1 MGLHVGKW
9 GVRSRVIKP
18 TCQSSLAKFGGFLSS
33 AAIFKHAQTAMH
45 QAELDGIPTEAAAG
59 TGVWPTQRIHA
70 VAESGRIKAET
81 PLDPDQIQPAS
92 LDLRLSTV
100 AYRVP
105 ASFLPGR
112 RSTMMERLTAVGAKH
127 IDISGGAVL
136 ETGGI
141 YIVRLQEAVDLR
153 RRESAFANPKSS
165 TGRLD
170 IFARLITDYG
180 IQFDTVEEAYTGP
193 LWLEIAPRSFHV
205 LVRPGSRLAQL
216 RFRTGAPTM
225 GSRAVRELN
234 ETHGIIHAE
243 GAAPII
249 RDGAIALSVD
259 VTGDPE
265 TGLVG
270 YKSLATET
278 PIDVDVRGQ
287 YDPVDFWEKLYRPA
301 KNGLIL
307 ERDHFHIL
315 ATKETVAIPEGWAA
329 DMFAYDTLVGEFR
342 VHYAGFFDPGFGYV
356 DGKRQGAKIV
366 LEVRSHEVAFM
377 VDDGQVAGFVAVEK
391 LSSPTE
397 LLYGA
402 GAGSNY
408 QSQGL
413 ALSKQFKRG

>member
-1 MGLHVGKW
+1 MAGGEVKAAARAAGPTDWRKPRNSCLLQVLRP
-9 GVRSRVIKP
+9 RSRQMFSP
-18 TCQSSLAKFGGFLSS
+18 
-33 AAIFKHAQTAMH
+33 MR
-45 QAELDGIPTEAAAG
+45 QAEFEGIAADAEAG
-59 TGVWPTQRIHA
+59 TGVWPAQRIRA
-70 VAESGRIKAET
+70 IAEIGRIRSET

-92 LDLRLSTV
+92 LDLRLSGT
-100 AYRVP
+100 AYKVP

-112 RSTMMERLTAVGAKH
+112 RFTMAERLADCGAERF
-127 IDISGGAVL
+127 DIADGAVF

-141 YIVRLQEAVDLR
+141 YIVRLQETVDLR

-170 IFARLITDYG
+170 IFARVITDYG
-180 IQFDTVEEAYTGP
+180 IQFDTVEEGYTGP
-193 LWLEIAPRSFHV
+193 LWLEIAPRSFNV
-205 LVRPGSRLAQL
+205 LARAGSRLAQL
-216 RFRTGAPTM
+216 RFRTGAPSI

-234 ETHGIIHAE
+234 ETHGIIAAE
-243 GAAPII
+243 GLSPII

-259 VTGDPE
+259 VAGDPD
-265 TGLVG
+265 TGLIG
-270 YKSLATET
+270 YKSLSVDT

-287 YDPVDFWEKLYRPA
+287 YDPAEFWEKLYRPA
-301 KNGLIL
+301 RNGLIL

-315 ATKETVAIPEGWAA
+315 ATKETVAIPEGYAA

-356 DGKRQGAKIV
+356 DGKRVGAKIV
-366 LEVRSHEVAFM
+366 LEVRSHEVPFM
-377 VDDGQVAGFVAVEK
+377 VDDGQVAGFVAVER
-391 LSSPTE
+391 LSSPTD

-413 ALSKQFKRG
+413 ALSKQFRRG

>member
-1 MGLHVGKW
+1 M
-9 GVRSRVIKP
+9 S
-18 TCQSSLAKFGGFLSS
+18 
-33 AAIFKHAQTAMH
+33 
-45 QAELDGIPTEAAAG
+45 QAEFEGVVADIGAG
-59 TGVWPTQRIHA
+59 TGVWPAQRIHA
-70 VAESGRIKAET
+70 IAESGRILAET
-81 PLDPDQIQPAS
+81 PFDADQIQPAS
-92 LDLRLSTV
+92 LDLRLSAQ
-100 AYRVP
+100 AYEAP

-112 RSTMMERLTAVGAKH
+112 GRTMAERLKACGARPF
-127 IDISGGAVL
+127 DLSGGAVL
-136 ETGGI
+136 KTGGI

-170 IFARLITDYG
+170 VFCRLITDNG
-180 IQFDTVEEAYTGP
+180 IQFDTVDEGYTGP
-193 LWLEIAPRSFHV
+193 LWLEIAPRSFNIV
-205 LVRPGSRLAQL
+205 VRPGSRLAQL
-216 RFRTGAPTM
+216 RFRTGAPSI

-234 ETHGIIHAE
+234 ETHAIIAAD
-243 GAAPII
+243 GASPII

-259 VTGDPE
+259 MAGAPE

-270 YKSLATET
+270 YKSRAVET

-287 YDPVDFWEKLYRPA
+287 YDPAEFWEPLYRPDGG
-301 KNGLIL
+301 GLIL

-342 VHYAGFFDPGFGYV
+342 VHYAGFFDPGFGYI
-356 DGKRQGAKIV
+356 DGERRGAKIV
-366 LEVRSHEVAFM
+366 LEVRSHEVPFM
-377 VDDGQVAGFVAVEK
+377 VDDGQVAGFVAIER

-408 QSQGL
+408 QGQGL
-413 ALSKQFKRG
+413 ALSKQFRRG

>member
-1 MGLHVGKW
+1 MTQAL
-9 GVRSRVIKP
+9 RQI
-18 TCQSSLAKFGGFLSS
+18 
-33 AAIFKHAQTAMH
+33 AAND
-45 QAELDGIPTEAAAG
+45 AESG
-59 TGVWPTQRIHA
+59 TGVWPAQRIRH
-70 VAESGRIKAET
+70 VAESGRIWSEG

-92 LDLRLSTV
+92 LDLRLSPE

-112 RSTMMERLTAVGAKH
+112 GRTMRDRLTAIEAEAL
-127 IDISGGAVL
+127 DISHGVVL

-141 YIVRLQEAVDLR
+141 YIVRLMEGVDLR
-153 RRESAFANPKSS
+153 KRESAFANPKSS

-170 IFARLITDYG
+170 VFARLITDYG
-180 IQFDTVEEAYTGP
+180 AQFDTVDEGYTGP
-193 LWLEIAPRSFHV
+193 LWLEIAPRSFNV

-216 RFRTGAPTM
+216 RFRSGSPPL

-234 ETHGIIHAE
+234 ETHAII
-243 GAAPII
+243 AADGQEPVM

-259 VTGDPE
+259 VAGDPE

-270 YKSLATET
+270 YKSRTVET
-278 PIDVDVRGQ
+278 PIDVDLRGA
-287 YDPVDFWEKLYRPA
+287 YDPDDFWEKLYRPERG
-301 KNGLIL
+301 GLIL

-315 ATKETVAIPEGWAA
+315 ATKETVAIPDGWAA

-356 DGKRQGAKIV
+356 DGQRVGAKIV
-366 LEVRSHEVAFM
+366 LEVRSHEVPFM
-377 VDDGQVAGFVAVEK
+377 VDDGQLAGFVAIER